1 MEMTN
6 KEFMNIIAGVG
17 SAIGGG
23 YAVLYML
30 SILFTA

>member
-1 MEMTN
+1 MTN
-6 KEFMNIIAGVG
+6 KEFMNIIAGIG

-30 SILFTA
+30 SILITG